1 MLPCTQ
7 KVIDCLTNITK
18 VQNILKTSLRSH
30 GDAKGPVL
38 PRLCQYGEFKGLGS
52 QQSCGGFWA
61 VRIDREKGTEE

>member
-1 MLPCTQ
+1 MF
-7 KVIDCLTNITK
+7 IDRLTNITK

-38 PRLCQYGEFKGLGS
+38 PQLCQCGEFKGLGS
-52 QQSCGGFWA
+52 QQSCGGFGLA